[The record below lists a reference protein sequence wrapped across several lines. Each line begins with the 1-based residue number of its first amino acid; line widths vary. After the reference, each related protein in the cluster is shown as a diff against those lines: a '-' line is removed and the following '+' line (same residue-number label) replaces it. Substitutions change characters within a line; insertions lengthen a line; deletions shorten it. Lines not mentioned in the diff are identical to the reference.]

1 MACYWA
7 HTWVVLLHPLFQFF
21 RWPVMVTTDVEGIP
35 VSKAGMQRAVLYWF
49 ISVWLYFLAICTIWI
64 QVRFGVVDPTA
75 ALALSALI
83 GVGTVPVYLL
93 IRFASGLRM
102 PISTLAT
109 AQAIHGIFCIALSYA
124 VLGPIRSVA
133 LLPLPVIFLLTAF
146 SVSRTVSVQLAAF
159 SVLAVGTAML
169 WLCVTEPVI
178 YPAATEGMYLIGI
191 ANALAVAVFLAE
203 QFNVMR
209 RRLTSQKG
217 ELTIA
222 LAVVKSLAFFDELT
236 KLPNRRHMKDLLVS
250 EEKRHARENTLLS
263 VALLD
268 VDYFKRVN
276 DRYGHQIGDDT
287 LRKFADLLNASLR
300 TGDVLARWGG
310 EEFLLLLPSTD
321 PDTAVL
327 VVQRLQGCVTE
338 HNLHIGDEFLRITFS
353 AGLAVV
359 LPGGSSSEAVN
370 SADQAM
376 FEAKAAGRNAIRQF
390 VPGAT

>member
-1 MACYWA
+1 
-7 HTWVVLLHPLFQFF
+7 
-21 RWPVMVTTDVEGIP
+21 
-35 VSKAGMQRAVLYWF
+35 MQRAVLYWF